1 MFCPVYDDETR
12 RLRYVNCGH
21 NPPILMR
28 ANGDVER
35 LGATATVLGL
45 FEEWD
50 CEVVDCQI
58 APGDVLVIYTD
69 GVSEAGE
76 RDDGDSEEFGEERLI
91 AAIHT
96 QQRQSATEVL
106 DGILSE
112 VQQFSLGEQAD
123 DMTLIVAKER

>member
-1 MFCPVYDDETR
+1 
-12 RLRYVNCGH
+12 
-21 NPPILMR
+21 MR
-28 ANGDVER
+28 ANGNVER

-50 CEVVDCQI
+50 CEVVDCKL

-76 RDDGDSEEFGEERLI
+76 SEDGDSEGFGEERLI
-91 AAIHT
+91 AAIPK
-96 QQRQSATEVL
+96 QQQSAGEVL

-112 VQQFSLGEQAD
+112 VQQFSRGEQAD
-123 DMTLIVAKER
+123 DMTLIVARGR

>member
-1 MFCPVYDDETR
+1 
-12 RLRYVNCGH
+12 
-21 NPPILMR
+21 
-28 ANGDVER
+28 
-35 LGATATVLGL
+35 VLGM

-50 CEVVDCQI
+50 CEVVDCKL

-76 RDDGDSEEFGEERLI
+76 SEDADSEEFGEERLI
-91 AAIHT
+91 AAIRK
-96 QQRQSATEVL
+96 QQRQSAAEVL

-112 VQQFSLGEQAD
+112 VQQFSQGEQAD